1 MGPFRTLTFEGWN
14 LEKQSKK
21 SLEDCEI
28 NRDIVCYH
36 MYHETLFR
44 AVISQ
49 KLFLESVHAR
59 SFCLRGFSFRIYRS
73 AIDAIM
79 PKVRLLTNR
88 DSMLGC
94 TREVDEVFKK
104 NS

>member
-1 MGPFRTLTFEGWN
+1 MGPLRTLTFEGWN

-21 SLEDCEI
+21 SLEECEI

-36 MYHETLFR
+36 MYHETLLR

-59 SFCLRGFSFRIYRS
+59 SFCLRGYSFRIYLS
-73 AIDAIM
+73 AID
-79 PKVRLLTNR
+79 R
-88 DSMLGC
+88 DNA
-94 TREVDEVFKK
+94 EI
-104 NS
+104 